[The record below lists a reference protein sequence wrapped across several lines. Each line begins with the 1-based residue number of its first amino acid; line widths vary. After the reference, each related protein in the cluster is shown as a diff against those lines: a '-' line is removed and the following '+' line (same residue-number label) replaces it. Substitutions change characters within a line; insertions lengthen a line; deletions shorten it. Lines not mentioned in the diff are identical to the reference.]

1 MSGKIK
7 MRHAS
12 DIMTCD
18 VATVKESDTLE
29 NAAKIMAEKKI
40 GSVIVVDVSNELK
53 GIITESDLIRII
65 AKRGKDFF
73 NLNAGGVMSKPLVTI
88 IPSMN
93 IDKVEKEM
101 KRRNV
106 KHLPVFASGELCGVV
121 TSKDIV
127 DYLGKW
133 KSKEI

>member
-1 MSGKIK
+1 MTGKIK
-7 MRHAS
+7 RAHAS
-12 DIMTCD
+12 DIMNHN
-18 VATVKESDTLE
+18 VATVKESETLE

-40 GSVIVVDVSNELK
+40 GSVIVVDISNEPK

-73 NLNAGGVMSKPLVTI
+73 NLDAGAVMSKPLVTI
-88 IPSMN
+88 IPSMD
-93 IDKVEKEM
+93 IEKVEKEM

-106 KHLPVFASGELCGVV
+106 KHLPVFASGELHGMI

-133 KSKEI
+133 KLSE